1 VSDVY
6 QSFKEQLYQR
16 KIASRYRTLKPIKHL
31 DLNEPVIILQDGRS
45 LINFCSNDYL
55 GLSNHSHLKK
65 KAEAYVNEYG
75 TGATASR
82 LVCGDFIC
90 HEELE
95 VRLADWLNEDSA
107 LVFNTGF
114 QANTTILSTL
124 TDRESVII
132 ADKLSHNSLVQGALL
147 SKSRLLR
154 YKHNDLVHLE
164 KLLTRESVQGKK
176 IIIVSETVFSMDGDR
191 CDVDGISE
199 LASKYN
205 AFLYLDEA
213 HAIGILGENGKGV
226 SFGTDNVDLR
236 LGTFGKAF
244 GVMGAFMTGSAILR
258 DYLINYCPG
267 FIYTTSLSPAVI
279 GAIEGALDLIPEMDE
294 QRRKVHANILYLKS
308 KLLKMGFDT
317 GNSDSQIIPIIIGDE
332 KDTLSL
338 SAYLEEKN
346 ILATAIRPPTVPHNS
361 SRIRITL
368 TAKHTRNHIDYFI
381 DVLGNWKNG

>member
-381 DVLGNWKNG
+381 NVLGNWKNG

>member
-1 VSDVY
+1 VSEIY
-6 QSFKEQLYQR
+6 QSFKEQLNQR
-16 KIASRYRTLKPIKHL
+16 KVVNRYRSLKPIKHL

-45 LINFCSNDYL
+45 LLNFCSNDYL
-55 GLSNHSHLKK
+55 GLSNHSHLKEK
-65 KAEAYVNEYG
+65 SEAHLHEYG
-75 TGATASR
+75 AGATASR

-95 VRLADWLNEDSA
+95 ERLADWLNEESA

-124 TDRESVII
+124 ADRESVII
-132 ADKLSHNSLVQGALL
+132 ADKLSHNSLIQGALL

-154 YKHNDLVHLE
+154 YKHNDLDHLE
-164 KLLTRESVQGKK
+164 KLLIKEVAGGKK

-191 CDVDGISE
+191 SDVDGLSE

-213 HAIGILGENGKGV
+213 HAIGILGENGKGL
-226 SFGTDNVDLR
+226 SFGKDNVDLR

-244 GVMGAFMTGSAILR
+244 GVMGAFMTGRAILR

-279 GAIEGALDLIPEMDE
+279 GAIEGALELIPEMGE
-294 QRRKVHANILYLKS
+294 QRQKVHANILYLKG

-338 SAYLEEKN
+338 STYLEGHN

-381 DVLGNWKNG
+381 DVLDNWQNG